1 MMFELS
7 NDYLSEFGFNCQQQL
22 SSKPFNP
29 KKTLKPDDLLTIFFL
44 WAKTKNW

>member
-7 NDYLSEFGFNCQQQL
+7 NDYLSKFGFNGQQL
-22 SSKPFNP
+22 SPKTFNP